1 MLRSVAVLAPA
12 LAGCL
17 ASNGDQGMLILNN
30 SAVAAGATGCTFSGD
45 VSQPFVSHG
54 IISTLSPVPYLM
66 TPLIQS
72 RIQPQM
78 TGDTSIRTI
87 TLQGADVT
95 LTVASIS
102 LMSQTAGFSTPPAP
116 DLGADGKFKSL
127 FSGSIMPG
135 GTANVGMDLIPLTVL
150 NTIAMQAPTADTHVH
165 AEVVAN
171 VTAYGTM
178 GGDKV
183 TSEPFQYPV
192 TVCNDCVVVD
202 LGLCN
207 TMTMTMLTGDPCNVF
222 QDGTVA
228 CCEAN
233 GQLICPAVSMM

>member
-1 MLRSVAVLAPA
+1 MLRSVAILAPA

-17 ASNGDQGMLILNN
+17 ASNGDQGMLILND
-30 SAVAAGATGCTFSGD
+30 SALGMGAMGCVFTGD
-45 VSQPFVSHG
+45 INQPFISHG
-54 IISTLSPVPYLM
+54 IISTLSPVPYGL

-78 TGDTSIRTI
+78 MGDTSIRTI
-87 TLQGADVT
+87 SLQGADVT
-95 LTVASIS
+95 LSVASVQ
-102 LMSQTAGFSTPPAP
+102 LMSKSVGNSSPAPP
-116 DLGADGKFKSL
+116 DLGSDGKFKSL

-135 GTANVGMDLIPLTVL
+135 GTANVGMDLIPTSVL
-150 NTIAMQAPTADTHVH
+150 QTIGSLATTTDMHVH
-165 AEVVAN
+165 AEVVGT

-183 TSEPFQYPV
+183 TSEPFQFPV
-192 TVCNDCVVVD
+192 TVCNDCVIVD
-202 LGLCN
+202 IGAC
-207 TMTMTMLTGDPCNVF
+207 TMMTAPSTTGNPCNVF

-233 GQLICPAVSMM
+233 GGLLCPAGPI